1 MNALVAW
8 KMLAHEKARNTLAVG
23 GIFIAVLMIFLQL
36 GFYDC
41 VPKAGMLTY
50 NGLRFDI
57 LLTSSSYVS
66 QVQSYDFPRARL
78 YQALSLPEVESAS
91 PFYQGEASW
100 LSEPGGARRDL
111 FVMGF
116 RLADRSMIV
125 DDIVRQLDVLALPDT
140 LLVDTQTLPIYGP
153 RTPGRTVE
161 LRERTM
167 HIGGQYTLGTG
178 FVGTGAVVVSD
189 VNFIR
194 IFPRR
199 SLAAVNLGLVN
210 LKAGSNPDQVA
221 ARLRALL
228 PADTKVFTRSE
239 MKAHEIAYWQTKAP
253 TGIIFG
259 FGVIISIIAGT
270 IILYGT
276 LATQVTRQLPQY
288 ATLKAMGYTDGA
300 LRHIV
305 VALALI
311 TAGIAYIP
319 ALGGTLM
326 IYDRLRIIA
335 RLPIDMT
342 AARVAGVLAIT
353 LAMAAGSAL
362 LAVGKAIRT
371 DPADLF

>member
-1 MNALVAW
+1 MNALIAW
-8 KMLAHEKARNTLAVG
+8 RMLTHEKGRNTLAVG

-41 VPKAGMLTY
+41 VPKAGLLTY

-91 PFYQGEASW
+91 PFYQGEGSW
-100 LSEPGGARRDL
+100 LSEPEGARRDI

-116 RLADRSMIV
+116 RLADRSMAV
-125 DDIVRQLDVLALPDT
+125 PDIDRQLEVLQRPDT
-140 LLVDTQTLPIYGP
+140 LLMDTQTLPIYGP
-153 RTPGRTVE
+153 KTPGRIVE
-161 LRERTM
+161 LQQRDVR
-167 HIGGQYTLGTG
+167 IGGQYVLGTG
-178 FVGTGAVVVSD
+178 FVGNGAVVVSD
-189 VNFIR
+189 VNFLR
-194 IFPRR
+194 IFPKR
-199 SLAAVNLGLVN
+199 SLAGVNLGLVK
-210 LKAGSNPDQVA
+210 LKPGSNPDQVA
-221 ARLRALL
+221 TRLRALL
-228 PADTKVFTRSE
+228 PVDTKVFTR
-239 MKAHEIAYWQTKAP
+239 AEIQTAEISYWQTKAP

-288 ATLKAMGYTDGA
+288 ATLKAMGYSAGA
-300 LRHIV
+300 LRGIV

-311 TAGIAYIP
+311 TAGIAYLP
-319 ALGGTLM
+319 ALAGTLM
-326 IYDRLRIIA
+326 IYDRLRIAA

-342 AARVAGVLAIT
+342 SMRVVGVLVLT

-362 LAVGKAIRT
+362 VAVGKATRA

>member
-1 MNALVAW
+1 MNAFVAW
-8 KMLAHEKARNTLAVG
+8 RMLTHEKGRNTLAVG
-23 GIFIAVLMIFLQL
+23 GILVAVLMIFLQL

-41 VPKAGMLTY
+41 VPKAGMLIY

-100 LSEPGGARRDL
+100 LTEPGGIRRDL

-116 RLADRSMIV
+116 RLADRSMMVEGIE
-125 DDIVRQLDVLALPDT
+125 RQLDVLQRPDT
-140 LLVDTQTLPIYGP
+140 LLVDTQTLPVYGP
-153 RTPGRTVE
+153 KTPGRKVE
-161 LRERTM
+161 LRERTVE
-167 HIGGQYTLGTG
+167 IGGQYVLGTG
-178 FVGTGAVVVSD
+178 FVGLGAVVVSD

-199 SLAAVNLGLVN
+199 SLAAPNLGLLN
-210 LKAGSNPDQVA
+210 LRPGSNPDQVA
-221 ARLRALL
+221 ARLHTLL
-228 PADTKVFTRSE
+228 PADTRVFTRPQIQ
-239 MKAHEIAYWQTKAP
+239 AHEISYWQTKAP

-288 ATLKAMGYTDGA
+288 ATLKAMGYSNGS
-300 LRHIV
+300 LRRIV
-305 VALALI
+305 VALALV
-311 TAGIAYIP
+311 TAGVAYLP
-319 ALGGTLM
+319 SLGMSLI
-326 IYDRLRIIA
+326 IYERLRIIA

-342 AARVAGVLAIT
+342 VTRLLGVLAIT
-353 LAMAAGSAL
+353 LVMAAGSAL
-362 LAVGKAIRT
+362 LAVGKATRA